1 MIESYKVRV
10 DWLWQDPLPA
20 SEEVL
25 LSVAGTQY
33 ATYLLDH
40 LRRRGFLSENGDG

>member
-1 MIESYKVRV
+1 MTKSYMLRV
-10 DWLWQDPLPA
+10 DWLWHDPLPA
-20 SEEVL
+20 IEEAL

-40 LRRRGFLSENGDG
+40 LRRRGFLPENGDR